1 MKWLLESIYEMNC
14 FHLLIRICFGI
25 LLLSITTPSYITI
38 QNDIINNMTGSS
50 TYLLQQTLKLISYQ
64 TLFNVVI
71 TRYNTKSHKNKALTY
86 EDNAHNNLMVML
98 MVVSAA
104 LKKIFC
110 LF

>member
-1 MKWLLESIYEMNC
+1 MIGRFN
-14 FHLLIRICFGI
+14 G
-25 LLLSITTPSYITI
+25 
-38 QNDIINNMTGSS
+38 S
-50 TYLLQQTLKLISYQ
+50 TYLLQKSLKLTFYQ
-64 TLFNVVI
+64 TLFDVVI
-71 TRYNTKSHKNKALTY
+71 TRYNPKSHKNKALTY